1 MIIKTPKFWFNNRN
15 EINPIL
21 YTLKPLSKIWEVV
34 TKLRLVNGLWEKMPI
49 PVICVGNL
57 TVGGSGKTPVTMSLQ
72 KLLAEIGI
80 KACIVSRGYGGKIQR
95 PHYVTKN
102 DTYDKVG
109 DEPLII
115 SKKGAIIKYF
125 DPTGYKNEFSK
136 LKNVTNKTSIKDA
149 VQNSDLVILH
159 TEWNDFKSINFKNL
173 VKGKKFVIFDM
184 RNLYSSSKIKQQ
196 GFKYYSVGK

>member
-1 MIIKTPKFWFNNRN
+1 MIIKTPKFWFKNRN

-21 YTLKPLSKIWEVV
+21 YTLKPFSKIWEVV

-115 SKKGAIIKYF
+115 SKNG
-125 DPTGYKNEFSK
+125 
-136 LKNVTNKTSIKDA
+136 
-149 VQNSDLVILH
+149 
-159 TEWNDFKSINFKNL
+159 
-173 VKGKKFVIFDM
+173 
-184 RNLYSSSKIKQQ
+184 
-196 GFKYYSVGK
+196 